1 MPLNQTER
9 QRGAKA
15 KVASDASPP
24 TRWPILSPASVKFWG
39 GHEHRQHSLIREA
52 FIEHLVHTGT
62 LEELRTGSDH
72 LDLEEQGLGRRA
84 SRHRPAAEGAGSSQ
98 APRRRPTARS
108 LGSAPGRAPSLPRT
122 STRNPGARSPQT
134 QGPSLRK
141 VSLPTL
147 HHAPSPGHKANPGL
161 PSPARATL
169 PHIPLAGRPLP
180 PLLPS
185 RSPERLLGPRPPLPG
200 PRSRPAGPSPPPRP
214 GNPSSAPPRPH
225 YLFDR
230 GAIADH
236 DLLLVLGGLDGDPNG
251 GPRLGPARLR
261 HAAAAATRPP
271 ASPLRLL
278 LLLLPARPA
287 GPARLGSGASNTP
300 LPSLPLGF
308 TAPSGPAAA
317 TAPRADWGGHC
328 SGVRPGP
335 SPGSRSRVWAPGR
348 LGAGAGR
355 ALHCAGA
362 GRAPAGALGP
372 SRRARAVP
380 RSTPAQSGPC
390 PLRGSLP
397 LRDKG
402 LCVAALSP
410 FRAIAGLSRE
420 AQLLPRLGL
429 LPTGG

>member
-1 MPLNQTER
+1 MTTWIWKSRVWAGEPPATARQQRARGPPRRPAGAPPPALWAQHLAGPPVCLERRQGTLARAPLRPRVLPCARCPSPLSTTPPVQATRQT
-9 QRGAKA
+9 
-15 KVASDASPP
+15 
-24 TRWPILSPASVKFWG
+24 PASLPQ
-39 GHEHRQHSLIREA
+39 HEPRSPTFPSPDVPCRLSCPPAPRSVCWA
-52 FIEHLVHTGT
+52 PA
-62 LEELRTGSDH
+62 LR
-72 LDLEEQGLGRRA
+72 
-84 SRHRPAAEGAGSSQ
+84 SQ
-98 APRRRPTARS
+98 ALAHAR
-108 LGSAPGRAPSLPRT
+108 
-122 STRNPGARSPQT
+122 
-134 QGPSLRK
+134 
-141 VSLPTL
+141 
-147 HHAPSPGHKANPGL
+147 
-161 PSPARATL
+161 PARA
-169 PHIPLAGRPLP
+169 P
-180 PLLPS
+180 PS
-185 RSPERLLGPRPPLPG
+185 
-200 PRSRPAGPSPPPRP
+200 RP

-300 LPSLPLGF
+300 LPSLSLGF

-355 ALHCAGA
+355 APHCAGA

-420 AQLLPRLGL
+420 TQLLPRLGL